1 MTLNLSSRRCELI
14 IGSQN
19 WTNWISFDS
28 GIILG
33 YPEYEVGTGLMPVTG
48 SINLKI
54 SRYDS
59 TVPSSPNPRLNPSQ
73 WKRGQLV
80 TIRIANTSG
89 TLTYLPCS
97 GQALH
102 LLKMPQKPKRN
113 MDGILELSLEIGCRL
128 ALENFPPEPNQD
140 ISGITAGTPL
150 ARNTV
155 ITNILNYI
163 DVANSI
169 DSIPY
174 PIAYPLPKQT
184 GNFIGFAGAIA
195 DSGGYYLRCNSAGTV
210 IAEPIST
217 IYSGSAIASYIIGS
231 DEKSWDAI
239 GDIAEQPIEKLIV
252 TGTVKEIIPVDTAPS
267 EVIDT
272 QPAGVL
278 FKGTALGTQNP
289 TALFTAKRTIT
300 TSEISS
306 TFLKK
311 TIETREPAGVIF
323 KGTALGDQNPTVL
336 FISDKSINTYT
347 LVNGIVTAQ
356 TVTSF
361 QPAGVIIKGTT
372 FGDQNPSVLITAKR
386 EDYEWVNTG
395 SQKWIKTY
403 TRHEP
408 AGVLFKGTALGD
420 QNPTVL
426 FTAANFSDDKDTS
439 GPPTNFGDAST
450 NTTEEVQLKA
460 EIFAQQL
467 AADPYRP
474 RQRTIDVPYTVDQS
488 QLVDYGSRFNRILSG
503 RAYGQQF
510 GGAITDTA
518 LSSAFKPFADVAVT
532 DADLIYYLKLDCIK
546 WGLNGTEAWLV
557 FNGIEVGTAPAST
570 PTVISRPVA
579 ITLGNFNMIGLAD
592 LRINFN
598 PIAPSTMIGL
608 ADLYINYNPIKP
620 NTMIGLA
627 TL

>member
-1 MTLNLSSRRCELI
+1 MTVNLTSRRCELI

-97 GQALH
+97 GQALY

-113 MDGILELSLEIGCRL
+113 MDGILELFLEIGCRL

-150 ARNTV
+150 NRSV
-155 ITNILNYI
+155 IIGNILDYI
-163 DVANSI
+163 GVSHGI
-169 DSIPY
+169 SSMPY
-174 PIAYPLPKQT
+174 PIPYPLPKQT

-195 DSGGYYLRCNSAGTV
+195 DSAGYYLRCNSAGTV
-210 IAEPIST
+210 IAEPISA
-217 IYSGSAIASYIIGS
+217 IYSGSAIASYAIGA
-231 DEKSWDAI
+231 DERSWDSI
-239 GDIAEQPIEKLIV
+239 GDIAEQPVEKLIV
-252 TGTVKEIIPVDTAPS
+252 TGTVKTITP
-267 EVIDT
+267 IDT
-272 QPAGVL
+272 DPKITTSIKAYGVL
-278 FKGTALGTQNP
+278 FPDQQPENP
-289 TALFTAKRTIT
+289 RTFPVLESQTILVFDVAT
-300 TSEISS
+300 NGNLVTKTEI
-306 TFLKK
+306 
-311 TIETREPAGVIF
+311 INEAYGV
-323 KGTALGDQNPTVL
+323 
-336 FISDKSINTYT
+336 TY
-347 LVNGIVTAQ
+347 
-356 TVTSF
+356 
-361 QPAGVIIKGTT
+361 P
-372 FGDQNPSVLITAKR
+372 DQNPSNPQTFLAQKTKNTTIYFLDKGIVYKTEYR
-386 EDYEWVNTG
+386 EISAY
-395 SQKWIKTY
+395 
-403 TRHEP
+403 
-408 AGVLFKGTALGD
+408 GVLFPDQQPENPRTFPVLFRITTIVWTKIKDGLWSKRTIIDESYGVTYPD
-420 QNPTVL
+420 QNPSNPRTFL
-426 FTAANFSDDKDTS
+426 ARKSDITEPDTF
-439 GPPTNFGDAST
+439 GPPTNFGDASI
-450 NTTEEVQLKA
+450 NTTGEVQLKA

-474 RQRTIDVPYTVDQS
+474 RQRTIDVPYTVEQS

-518 LSSAFKPFADVAVT
+518 LGNAFKPFADVAVT
-532 DADLIYYLKLDCIK
+532 DTDLIYYLKLDCIK

-579 ITLGNFNMIGLAD
+579 ITLGSFNMIGLAD
-592 LRINFN
+592 LRISFN
-598 PIAPSTMIGL
+598 PIAPSIMIGL
-608 ADLYINYNPIKP
+608 SDLYINYNPIKP
-620 NTMIGLA
+620 DTMIGLA

>member
-169 DSIPY
+169 NSIPY

-195 DSGGYYLRCNSAGTV
+195 DSAGYYLRCNTSGTV
-210 IAEPIST
+210 IAEPISA
-217 IYSGSAIASYIIGS
+217 IYSGSAIASYVIGT

-239 GDIAEQPIEKLIV
+239 GDIAEQPVEKLIV
-252 TGTVKEIIPVDTAPS
+252 TGTVKDITPVDTDPKITESYKTYGELYPKVNPINPS
-267 EVIDT
+267 
-272 QPAGVL
+272 L
-278 FKGTALGTQNP
+278 FIYLESRTTVTFDLIGNINGQIATKTEIFVEPYGLTYPKVNP
-289 TALFTAKRTIT
+289 TNPNTFPYEKSRKVT
-300 TSEISS
+300 TY
-306 TFLKK
+306 FL
-311 TIETREPAGVIF
+311 A
-323 KGTALGDQNPTVL
+323 
-336 FISDKSINTYT
+336 
-347 LVNGIVTAQ
+347 NGIVYKTEYIESEAYGLTYPKVNPTSPNTARYEKTK
-356 TVTSF
+356 TVT
-361 QPAGVIIKGTT
+361 
-372 FGDQNPSVLITAKR
+372 
-386 EDYEWVNTG
+386 EWVKVKDGLWTKTTEIWEAYGVTYPDSNPTNPNTF
-395 SQKWIKTY
+395 
-403 TRHEP
+403 
-408 AGVLFKGTALGD
+408 LFKKSIVIE
-420 QNPTVL
+420 P
-426 FTAANFSDDKDTS
+426 DTS
-439 GPPTNFGDAST
+439 GPPTNFGDVST

-474 RQRTIDVPYTVDQS
+474 RQRTIDVPYTVEQA

-598 PIAPSTMIGL
+598 PIATSSMIGL

>member
-97 GQALH
+97 GQALYI
-102 LLKMPQKPKRN
+102 LKMPQKPKRN

-169 DSIPY
+169 NSIPY

-195 DSGGYYLRCNSAGTV
+195 DSAGYYLRCNTSGTV
-210 IAEPIST
+210 IAEPISA
-217 IYSGSAIASYIIGS
+217 IYSGSATASYVIGT

-239 GDIAEQPIEKLIV
+239 GDIAEQPVEKLIV
-252 TGTVKEIIPVDTAPS
+252 TGTVKDITPVDTDPKITESYKTYGELYPKVDPINPS
-267 EVIDT
+267 
-272 QPAGVL
+272 L
-278 FKGTALGTQNP
+278 FIYLESRTTVTFDLIGNINGQIATKTEIFVEPYGLTYPKVNP
-289 TALFTAKRTIT
+289 TNPNTFPYEKSRKVT
-300 TSEISS
+300 TY
-306 TFLKK
+306 F
-311 TIETREPAGVIF
+311 
-323 KGTALGDQNPTVL
+323 
-336 FISDKSINTYT
+336 
-347 LVNGIVTAQ
+347 LVNGIVYKTEYIESEAYGLTYPKVNPTSPNTARYEKTK
-356 TVTSF
+356 TVT
-361 QPAGVIIKGTT
+361 
-372 FGDQNPSVLITAKR
+372 
-386 EDYEWVNTG
+386 EWVKVKDGLWTKTTEIWEAYGVTYPDSNPTNPNTF
-395 SQKWIKTY
+395 
-403 TRHEP
+403 
-408 AGVLFKGTALGD
+408 LFKKS
-420 QNPTVL
+420 TVIEP
-426 FTAANFSDDKDTS
+426 DTS
-439 GPPTNFGDAST
+439 GPPTNFGDVST

-474 RQRTIDVPYTVDQS
+474 RQRTIDVPYTVEQA

>member
-1 MTLNLSSRRCELI
+1 
-14 IGSQN
+14 
-19 WTNWISFDS
+19 
-28 GIILG
+28 LG

-80 TIRIANTSG
+80 TIRTANTSG

-195 DSGGYYLRCNSAGTV
+195 DSAGYYLRCNSAGTV
-210 IAEPIST
+210 IAEPISA

-231 DEKSWDAI
+231 DEKLWDAI

-278 FKGTALGTQNP
+278 FKGTTFGDQNP

-306 TFLKK
+306 TFFEK
-311 TIETREPAGVIF
+311 TIETR
-323 KGTALGDQNPTVL
+323 
-336 FISDKSINTYT
+336 
-347 LVNGIVTAQ
+347 
-356 TVTSF
+356 
-361 QPAGVIIKGTT
+361 
-372 FGDQNPSVLITAKR
+372 
-386 EDYEWVNTG
+386 
-395 SQKWIKTY
+395 
-403 TRHEP
+403 EP